1 MTSTF
6 QKQALLKAAKAVQ
19 KVFTPKQ
26 AQVPAQ
32 KKQEPANEDWMSY
45 AA

>member
-1 MTSTF
+1 MTSNF

-19 KVFTPKQ
+19 KVFSPKQ
-26 AQVPAQ
+26 QVPVNQ
-32 KKQEPANEDWMSY
+32 KQEPANDDWIGY